1 MEKQL
6 LLKQLYKLL
15 MNKIISIFPTLFGIG
30 YSPIAPGTIGSIFT
44 IVFLYFLIK
53 FVSYSFLVIMF
64 LIIFF
69 TSLKLIEKYSNLL
82 KSHDSSTIVIDEFLG
97 IFLIILFY
105 DYLKFANDFIMF
117 LLILL
122 LFRFFDILKVF
133 PINWVDKNIKN
144 SFGVVLDDLLAGV
157 YSIIILYSIN
167 VFI

>member
-1 MEKQL
+1 
-6 LLKQLYKLL
+6 
-15 MNKIISIFPTLFGIG
+15 MNKIISIFTTLFGIG
-30 YSPIAPGTIGSIFT
+30 YSPIAPGTIGSIFS

-53 FVSYSFLVIMF
+53 FVSYSFLVIIF
-64 LIIFF
+64 LIILFD
-69 TSLKLIEKYSNLL
+69 SLKLIEKYSNLL

-105 DYLKFANDFIMF
+105 DYLKFTNDFIMF
-117 LLILL
+117 LLILI
-122 LFRFFDILKVF
+122 LFRFFDILKIF

-157 YSIIILYSIN
+157 YSIIVLYSIN

>member
-1 MEKQL
+1 
-6 LLKQLYKLL
+6 
-15 MNKIISIFPTLFGIG
+15 MNKIISIFTTLFGIG
-30 YSPIAPGTIGSIFT
+30 YSPIAPGTIGSIFS

-53 FVSYSFLVIMF
+53 FVSYSFLVIIF
-64 LIIFF
+64 LIILF

-105 DYLKFANDFIMF
+105 DYLKFTNDFIMF
-117 LLILL
+117 LLILI
-122 LFRFFDILKVF
+122 LFRFFDILKIF
-133 PINWVDKNIKN
+133 PINLVDKNIKN

-157 YSIIILYSIN
+157 YSIIVLYSLN

>member
-1 MEKQL
+1 
-6 LLKQLYKLL
+6 

-30 YSPIAPGTIGSIFT
+30 YSPIAPGTIGSIFS
-44 IVFLYFLIK
+44 IVLLYFLIK
-53 FVSYSFLVIMF
+53 SVSYSFLVIIF
-64 LIIFF
+64 IIIFI

-122 LFRFFDILKVF
+122 LFRFFDVLKVF

>member
-1 MEKQL
+1 
-6 LLKQLYKLL
+6 
-15 MNKIISIFPTLFGIG
+15 MNKIISIFTTLFGIG
-30 YSPIAPGTIGSIFT
+30 YSPIAPGTIGSIFS
-44 IVFLYFLIK
+44 IVFLYFLTK
-53 FVSYSFLVIMF
+53 FVSYSFLVIIF
-64 LIIFF
+64 LIILF

-105 DYLKFANDFIMF
+105 DYLKFTNDFIMF
-117 LLILL
+117 LLILI
-122 LFRFFDILKVF
+122 LFRFFDILKIF

-157 YSIIILYSIN
+157 YSIIVLYSIN

>member
-1 MEKQL
+1 
-6 LLKQLYKLL
+6 
-15 MNKIISIFPTLFGIG
+15 MNKIISIFTTLFGIG
-30 YSPIAPGTIGSIFT
+30 YSPIAPGTIGSIFS

-53 FVSYSFLVIMF
+53 FLSYSFLVIIF
-64 LIIFF
+64 LIILF
-69 TSLKLIEKYSNLL
+69 TSLKLIEKYSNLF

-105 DYLKFANDFIMF
+105 DYLKFTNDFIMF
-117 LLILL
+117 LLILI
-122 LFRFFDILKVF
+122 LFRFFDILKIF

-157 YSIIILYSIN
+157 YSIIVLYSIN

>member
-1 MEKQL
+1 
-6 LLKQLYKLL
+6 
-15 MNKIISIFPTLFGIG
+15 MNKIISIFTTLFGIG
-30 YSPIAPGTIGSIFT
+30 YSPIAPGTIGSIFS

-53 FVSYSFLVIMF
+53 FVSYSFLVIIF
-64 LIIFF
+64 LIILF

-105 DYLKFANDFIMF
+105 DYLKFTNDFIMF
-117 LLILL
+117 LLILI
-122 LFRFFDILKVF
+122 LFRFFDILKIF

-157 YSIIILYSIN
+157 YSIIVLYGIN

>member
-1 MEKQL
+1 
-6 LLKQLYKLL
+6 
-15 MNKIISIFPTLFGIG
+15 MNKIISIFTTLFGIG
-30 YSPIAPGTIGSIFT
+30 YSPIAPGTIGSIFS

-53 FVSYSFLVIMF
+53 FVSYSFLVIIF
-64 LIIFF
+64 LIILF

-105 DYLKFANDFIMF
+105 DYLKFTNDIIMF
-117 LLILL
+117 LLILI
-122 LFRFFDILKVF
+122 LFRFFDILKIF

-157 YSIIILYSIN
+157 YSIIVLYSIN

>member
-1 MEKQL
+1 
-6 LLKQLYKLL
+6 
-15 MNKIISIFPTLFGIG
+15 MNKIISIFTTLFGIG
-30 YSPIAPGTIGSIFT
+30 YSPIAPGTIGSIFS

-53 FVSYSFLVIMF
+53 FVSYSFLIIIF

-117 LLILL
+117 LLILI
-122 LFRFFDILKVF
+122 LFRFFDILKIF

-157 YSIIILYSIN
+157 YSIIVLYSIN

>member
-1 MEKQL
+1 
-6 LLKQLYKLL
+6 
-15 MNKIISIFPTLFGIG
+15 MNKIISIFTTLFGIG
-30 YSPIAPGTIGSIFT
+30 YSPIAPGTIGTIFS

-53 FVSYSFLVIMF
+53 FVSYSFLVIIF
-64 LIIFF
+64 LIILF

-117 LLILL
+117 LLILI
-122 LFRFFDILKVF
+122 LFRFFDILKIF

-157 YSIIILYSIN
+157 YSIIVLYSIN

>member
-1 MEKQL
+1 
-6 LLKQLYKLL
+6 
-15 MNKIISIFPTLFGIG
+15 MNKIILILPTLFGIG
-30 YSPIAPGTIGSIFT
+30 YSPIAPGTIGSIFS

-53 FVSYSFLVIMF
+53 FVSYSFLVIIF

-69 TSLKLIEKYSNLL
+69 SSLKLINKYSNLL

-105 DYLKFANDFIMF
+105 DYLKFANDFVMF
-117 LLILL
+117 LLILI
-122 LFRFFDILKVF
+122 LFRFFDIFKIF

-144 SFGVVLDDLLAGV
+144 SFGVILDDLLAGV
-157 YSIIILYSIN
+157 YSIIVLYSIN

>member
-1 MEKQL
+1 
-6 LLKQLYKLL
+6 
-15 MNKIISIFPTLFGIG
+15 MNKIISIFTTLFGIG
-30 YSPIAPGTIGSIFT
+30 YSPIAPGTIGSIFS

-53 FVSYSFLVIMF
+53 FVSYSFLVIIF
-64 LIIFF
+64 LIILF

-97 IFLIILFY
+97 LFLIILFY

-117 LLILL
+117 LLILI
-122 LFRFFDILKVF
+122 LFRFFDILKIF

-157 YSIIILYSIN
+157 YSIIVLYSIN

>member
-1 MEKQL
+1 
-6 LLKQLYKLL
+6 

-30 YSPIAPGTIGSIFT
+30 YSPIAPGTIGSIFS

-53 FVSYSFLVIMF
+53 FVSYSFLVIVF

-69 TSLKLIEKYSNLL
+69 TSLKLIEKYSILL

-105 DYLKFANDFIMF
+105 DYLKFSNDFIMF
-117 LLILL
+117 LLILI
-122 LFRFFDILKVF
+122 LFRFFDILKIF

-157 YSIIILYSIN
+157 YSIIVLYSIN

>member
-1 MEKQL
+1 
-6 LLKQLYKLL
+6 
-15 MNKIISIFPTLFGIG
+15 MNKIISIFTTLFGIG
-30 YSPIAPGTIGSIFT
+30 YSPIAPGTIGSIFS

-53 FVSYSFLVIMF
+53 FVSYSFLVIIF
-64 LIIFF
+64 LLIFF
-69 TSLKLIEKYSNLL
+69 SSLKLIAKYSNLL

-97 IFLIILFY
+97 IFLIVLFY

-117 LLILL
+117 LLILI
-122 LFRFFDILKVF
+122 LFRFFDILKIF

-157 YSIIILYSIN
+157 YSIIVLYSLN

>member
-1 MEKQL
+1 
-6 LLKQLYKLL
+6 
-15 MNKIISIFPTLFGIG
+15 MNKIIAIFTTLFGIG
-30 YSPIAPGTIGSIFT
+30 YSPIAPGTIGSIFS

-53 FVSYSFLVIMF
+53 FVSYSFLVIIF
-64 LIIFF
+64 LIILF

-105 DYLKFANDFIMF
+105 DYLKFTNDFIMF
-117 LLILL
+117 LLILI
-122 LFRFFDILKVF
+122 LFRFFDILKIF

-157 YSIIILYSIN
+157 YSIIVLYSIN

>member
-1 MEKQL
+1 
-6 LLKQLYKLL
+6 

-30 YSPIAPGTIGSIFT
+30 YSPIAPGTIGSIFS
-44 IVFLYFLIK
+44 IVLLYFLIK
-53 FVSYSFLVIMF
+53 FVSYSFLVIIF
-64 LIIFF
+64 IIIFI

-105 DYLKFANDFIMF
+105 DYLKFTNDFIMF
-117 LLILL
+117 LLILI
-122 LFRFFDILKVF
+122 LFRFFDILKIF

-157 YSIIILYSIN
+157 YSIIVLYSIN

>member
-1 MEKQL
+1 
-6 LLKQLYKLL
+6 
-15 MNKIISIFPTLFGIG
+15 MNKIISIFTTLFGIG
-30 YSPIAPGTIGSIFT
+30 YSPIAPGTIGSIFS

-53 FVSYSFLVIMF
+53 FVSYSFLVIIF

-117 LLILL
+117 LLILI
-122 LFRFFDILKVF
+122 LFRFFDILKIF
-133 PINWVDKNIKN
+133 PINWVDNNIKN

-157 YSIIILYSIN
+157 YSIIVLYSIN

>member
-1 MEKQL
+1 
-6 LLKQLYKLL
+6 
-15 MNKIISIFPTLFGIG
+15 MNKIISIFTTLFGIG
-30 YSPIAPGTIGSIFT
+30 YSPIAPGTIGSIFS

-53 FVSYSFLVIMF
+53 FVSYSFLVIIF
-64 LIIFF
+64 LIILF
-69 TSLKLIEKYSNLL
+69 TSLKLIEKYSNLF

-105 DYLKFANDFIMF
+105 DYLKFTNDFIMF
-117 LLILL
+117 LLILI

-157 YSIIILYSIN
+157 YSIIVLYSIN

>member
-1 MEKQL
+1 
-6 LLKQLYKLL
+6 
-15 MNKIISIFPTLFGIG
+15 MNKFISILTTLFGIG
-30 YSPIAPGTIGSIFT
+30 YSPIAPGTIGSIFS

-53 FVSYSFLVIMF
+53 FVSYSFLVIIF
-64 LIIFF
+64 LIILF

-105 DYLKFANDFIMF
+105 DYLKFTNDFIMF
-117 LLILL
+117 LLILI
-122 LFRFFDILKVF
+122 LFRFFDILKIF

-157 YSIIILYSIN
+157 YSIIVLYSIN

>member
-1 MEKQL
+1 
-6 LLKQLYKLL
+6 
-15 MNKIISIFPTLFGIG
+15 MNKIISIFATLFGIG
-30 YSPIAPGTIGSIFT
+30 YSPIAPGTIGSIFS

-53 FVSYSFLVIMF
+53 FVSYSFLVIIF
-64 LIIFF
+64 LIILF

-122 LFRFFDILKVF
+122 LFRFFDVLKVF

-157 YSIIILYSIN
+157 YSIIVLYSIN

>member
-1 MEKQL
+1 
-6 LLKQLYKLL
+6 
-15 MNKIISIFPTLFGIG
+15 MNKIISIFTTLFGIG
-30 YSPIAPGTIGSIFT
+30 YSPIAPGTLGSIFS

-53 FVSYSFLVIMF
+53 FVSYSFLVIIF
-64 LIIFF
+64 LIILF

-105 DYLKFANDFIMF
+105 DYLKFTNDFIMF
-117 LLILL
+117 LLILI
-122 LFRFFDILKVF
+122 LFRFFDILKIF
-133 PINWVDKNIKN
+133 PINWVDNNIKN

-157 YSIIILYSIN
+157 YSIIVLYSIN

>member
-1 MEKQL
+1 
-6 LLKQLYKLL
+6 
-15 MNKIISIFPTLFGIG
+15 MNKIISIFTTLFGIG
-30 YSPIAPGTIGSIFT
+30 YSPIAPGTIGTIFS

-53 FVSYSFLVIMF
+53 FVSYSFLVIIF
-64 LIIFF
+64 LIILF

-105 DYLKFANDFIMF
+105 DYLKFTNDFIMF
-117 LLILL
+117 LLILI
-122 LFRFFDILKVF
+122 LFRFFDILKIF

-157 YSIIILYSIN
+157 YSIIVLYSIN

>member
-1 MEKQL
+1 
-6 LLKQLYKLL
+6 
-15 MNKIISIFPTLFGIG
+15 MNKIISVFTTLFGIG
-30 YSPIAPGTIGSIFT
+30 YSPIVPGTIGSIFS

-53 FVSYSFLVIMF
+53 FVSYIFLVIIF
-64 LIIFF
+64 LIILF

-105 DYLKFANDFIMF
+105 DYLKFTNDFIMF
-117 LLILL
+117 LLILI
-122 LFRFFDILKVF
+122 LFRFFDILKIF

-144 SFGVVLDDLLAGV
+144 SLGVVLDDLLAGV
-157 YSIIILYSIN
+157 YSIIVLYSIN

>member
-1 MEKQL
+1 
-6 LLKQLYKLL
+6 
-15 MNKIISIFPTLFGIG
+15 MNKIIAIFTTLFGIG
-30 YSPIAPGTIGSIFT
+30 YSPIAPGTIGSIFS

-53 FVSYSFLVIMF
+53 FVSYSFLVIIF
-64 LIIFF
+64 LIILF

-82 KSHDSSTIVIDEFLG
+82 KRHDSSTIVIDEFLG

-105 DYLKFANDFIMF
+105 DYLKFSNDFIMF
-117 LLILL
+117 LLILI
-122 LFRFFDILKVF
+122 LFRFFDILKIF

-157 YSIIILYSIN
+157 YSIIVLYSIN

>member
-1 MEKQL
+1 
-6 LLKQLYKLL
+6 
-15 MNKIISIFPTLFGIG
+15 MNKIISIFTTLFGIG
-30 YSPIAPGTIGSIFT
+30 YSPIAPGTIGSIFS

-53 FVSYSFLVIMF
+53 FVSYSFLVIIF
-64 LIIFF
+64 LIILF

-117 LLILL
+117 LLILI
-122 LFRFFDILKVF
+122 LFNFFDILKIF

-157 YSIIILYSIN
+157 YSIIVLYSIN

>member
-1 MEKQL
+1 
-6 LLKQLYKLL
+6 
-15 MNKIISIFPTLFGIG
+15 MNKIISIFTTLFGIG
-30 YSPIAPGTIGSIFT
+30 YSPIAPGTIGSIFS

-53 FVSYSFLVIMF
+53 FVSYSFLVIIF
-64 LIIFF
+64 LIILF
-69 TSLKLIEKYSNLL
+69 TSLKFIEKYSNLL

-105 DYLKFANDFIMF
+105 DYLKFTNDFIMF
-117 LLILL
+117 LLILI
-122 LFRFFDILKVF
+122 LFRFFDILKIF

-157 YSIIILYSIN
+157 YSIIVLYSIN

>member
-1 MEKQL
+1 
-6 LLKQLYKLL
+6 
-15 MNKIISIFPTLFGIG
+15 MNKIISIFTTLFGIG
-30 YSPIAPGTIGSIFT
+30 YSPIAPGTIGSIFS
-44 IVFLYFLIK
+44 IVLLYFLIK
-53 FVSYSFLVIMF
+53 FVSYSFLIIIF

-69 TSLKLIEKYSNLL
+69 TSLKFIEKYSNLL

-105 DYLKFANDFIMF
+105 DYLKFSNDFIMF
-117 LLILL
+117 LLILI
-122 LFRFFDILKVF
+122 LFRFFDILKIF

-157 YSIIILYSIN
+157 YSIIVLYSIN

>member
-1 MEKQL
+1 
-6 LLKQLYKLL
+6 
-15 MNKIISIFPTLFGIG
+15 MNKIISIFSTLFGIG
-30 YSPIAPGTIGSIFT
+30 YSPIAPGTIGSIFS

-53 FVSYSFLVIMF
+53 FVSYSFLVIIF
-64 LIIFF
+64 LIILF

-82 KSHDSSTIVIDEFLG
+82 KSHDSSTIIIDEFLG

-105 DYLKFANDFIMF
+105 DYLKFSNDFIMF
-117 LLILL
+117 LLILI
-122 LFRFFDILKVF
+122 LFRFFDILKIF

-157 YSIIILYSIN
+157 YSIIVLYSIN

>member
-1 MEKQL
+1 
-6 LLKQLYKLL
+6 

-30 YSPIAPGTIGSIFT
+30 YSPIAPGTIGSIFS

-53 FVSYSFLVIMF
+53 FVSYSFLIIIF

-69 TSLKLIEKYSNLL
+69 TSLKFIEKYSILL

-105 DYLKFANDFIMF
+105 DYLKFSNDFIMF
-117 LLILL
+117 LLILI
-122 LFRFFDILKVF
+122 LFRFFDILKIF

-157 YSIIILYSIN
+157 YSIIVLYSIN

>member
-1 MEKQL
+1 
-6 LLKQLYKLL
+6 
-15 MNKIISIFPTLFGIG
+15 MNKIISIFTTLFGIG
-30 YSPIAPGTIGSIFT
+30 YSPIAPGTIGSIFS

-53 FVSYSFLVIMF
+53 FVSYSFLVIIF
-64 LIIFF
+64 LITLF

-105 DYLKFANDFIMF
+105 DYLKFTNDFIMF
-117 LLILL
+117 LLILI
-122 LFRFFDILKVF
+122 LFRFFDILKIF

-157 YSIIILYSIN
+157 YSIIVLYSIN

>member
-1 MEKQL
+1 
-6 LLKQLYKLL
+6 
-15 MNKIISIFPTLFGIG
+15 MNKIISIFTTLFGIG
-30 YSPIAPGTIGSIFT
+30 YLPIAPGTIGSIFS

-53 FVSYSFLVIMF
+53 FVSYSFLIIIF
-64 LIIFF
+64 LIILF

-117 LLILL
+117 LLILI
-122 LFRFFDILKVF
+122 LFRFFDILKIF

-157 YSIIILYSIN
+157 YSIIVLYSIN

>member
-1 MEKQL
+1 
-6 LLKQLYKLL
+6 

-30 YSPIAPGTIGSIFT
+30 YSPIAPGTIGSIFS

-53 FVSYSFLVIMF
+53 FVSYSFLVIIF
-64 LIIFF
+64 LIILF

-117 LLILL
+117 LLILI
-122 LFRFFDILKVF
+122 LFRFFDILKIF

-157 YSIIILYSIN
+157 YSIIVLYSIN

>member
-1 MEKQL
+1 
-6 LLKQLYKLL
+6 
-15 MNKIISIFPTLFGIG
+15 MNKIISVFTTLFGIG
-30 YSPIAPGTIGSIFT
+30 YSPIVPGTIGSIFS

-53 FVSYSFLVIMF
+53 FVSYSFLVIIF
-64 LIIFF
+64 LIILF

-105 DYLKFANDFIMF
+105 DYLKFTNDFIMF
-117 LLILL
+117 FLILI
-122 LFRFFDILKVF
+122 LFRFFDILKIF

-157 YSIIILYSIN
+157 YSIIVLYSIN

>member
-1 MEKQL
+1 
-6 LLKQLYKLL
+6 
-15 MNKIISIFPTLFGIG
+15 MNKIISIFTTLFGIG
-30 YSPIAPGTIGSIFT
+30 YSPIAPGTIGSIFS
-44 IVFLYFLIK
+44 IIFLYFLIK
-53 FVSYSFLVIMF
+53 FVSYSFLVIIF
-64 LIIFF
+64 LIILF

-105 DYLKFANDFIMF
+105 DYLKFTNDFIMF
-117 LLILL
+117 LLILI
-122 LFRFFDILKVF
+122 LFRFFDILKIF

-157 YSIIILYSIN
+157 YSIIVLYSIN